1 MALNQRYTHFEH
13 ITLTADRSIEPGEA
27 VRIGQVAGVA
37 KTQAAKGER
46 VTVWLDGSYDIEVEG
61 ALTQGQAV
69 YIAADGALASEG
81 DTFWGV
87 AATEKSDGKGIA
99 EVAPAGIITPTAT
112 EPADTGDGD
121 GN

>member
-1 MALNQRYTHFEH
+1 MAMNQRYTHFEH
-13 ITLTADRSIEPGEA
+13 ITLTADRDIEPGEA
-27 VRIGQVAGVA
+27 VRIGQVAGVS

-69 YIAADGALASEG
+69 YIAADGALAATG

-87 AATEKSDGKGIA
+87 AATEKSDGTGIA

-112 EPADTGDGD
+112 DPADTGDG
-121 GN
+121 N

>member
-13 ITLTADRSIEPGEA
+13 ITLTADRAIEPGQA

-69 YIAADGALASEG
+69 YVADDGALASEG

-87 AATEKSDGKGIA
+87 AATEKSDGQGIA
-99 EVAPAGIITPTAT
+99 EVAPAGIITPAAA
-112 EPADTGDGD
+112 EPAGD